1 MFGPW
6 PAGVRLTAA
15 CFWSASLTACC
26 APSLLTAPPFL
37 PSRRLASEC
46 LRYSLDLEDGQG
58 GLAEYFRVDPTLL
71 RVIYVVG
78 SIVSAAFPGLLV
90 YLLLWLLI
98 PEGEDPAGPD
108 A

>member
-1 MFGPW
+1 M
-6 PAGVRLTAA
+6 
-15 CFWSASLTACC
+15 
-26 APSLLTAPPFL
+26 
-37 PSRRLASEC
+37 
-46 LRYSLDLEDGQG
+46 G

-98 PEGEDPAGPD
+98 PEDEDHAGPD
-108 A
+108 AVIVDPGRVSPAAHPARDRSVHGLRFRETK